1 MPLESR
7 NANAYVLWRSTIQ
20 SRALRVSRLTAFH
33 STGRERAGR
42 DSRRCGYPACDR
54 YIELGCER
62 ASGFS
67 LWALTNTPQPPNIRG
82 TIEFDTPAGAQ
93 IGALGIRIPVAH
105 TFTTLP
111 ALVK

>member
-1 MPLESR
+1 MVVR
-7 NANAYVLWRSTIQ
+7 NDAGTQIATDTITLAANGHLAFTLVTDKY
-20 SRALRVSRLTAFH
+20 AATA
-33 STGRERAGR
+33 
-42 DSRRCGYPACDR
+42 
-54 YIELGCER
+54 
-62 ASGFS
+62 
-67 LWALTNTPQPPNIRG
+67 NKRG